1 MRTFENKTYEIGYIY
16 VGAQVRRS
24 KYGCFKIGETTQT
37 LRARERKIQK
47 CEPSYRMLGCLKIPN
62 ATEPQLLAIE
72 SLTRLQLS
80 NCKNYGHIGLDHF
93 LYDITDRKKDLQDIT
108 ATVLDIARKACEQLE
123 IEYIG

>member
-1 MRTFENKTYEIGYIY
+1 MRTFKNKTYEFGYLY
-16 VGAQVRRS
+16 VGSQVKRS

-47 CEPSYRMLGCLKIPN
+47 CEPSYQMLGYLKIPN

-80 NCKNYGHIGLDHF
+80 NCDSYGHIGLDHF

-108 ATVLDIARKACEQLE
+108 ATVLDIARKACEQLK

>member
-1 MRTFENKTYEIGYIY
+1 MRTFKNKTYEIGYIY
-16 VGAQVRRS
+16 VGAQVKRL

-37 LRARERKIQK
+37 LRARERKIQEY
-47 CEPSYRMLGCLKIPN
+47 EPSYQMLGCIKIPN
-62 ATEPQLLAIE
+62 ATHAQLLAIE

-80 NCKNYGHIGLDHF
+80 NCKNYGHTGLDHF
-93 LYDITDRKKDLQDIT
+93 LYDVVDRKKDLQDIT